1 MDDFHAFIEA
11 MRGKRLLH
19 LGHKDADCDAVGSA
33 YALSCILPG
42 DIARSRHPDRHGLVE
57 TCKRRGAA
65 PVGTCP

>member
-42 DIARSRHPDRHGLVE
+42 DIGFANGLKTTSRDLA
-57 TCKRRGAA
+57 K
-65 PVGTCP
+65 